1 MLSGERLID
10 DNDHSAE
17 DNKNDE
23 QEEESQRISDFR
35 NQIGDSSLNIILK
48 KQLQLETQKK
58 VSKVMAQTHNVID
71 NANTTDDE
79 IKIFL

>member
-1 MLSGERLID
+1 MLTGERRID
-10 DNDHSAE
+10 NNDHSAE
-17 DNKNDE
+17 DNKNE
-23 QEEESQRISDFR
+23 QKGESQRISDFR
-35 NQIGDSSLNIILK
+35 NKICDSSLNIILT

-58 VSKVMAQTHNVID
+58 DSKIMVQTHNVID